1 MPGLFSLL
9 RLFKRNSSVLDPEE
23 FRAPLV
29 DHLEELRTR
38 IVRSLMFLVAGW
50 VAGWFIE
57 PWLYRTIDTLVRS
70 SIPKHIQYTDAFH
83 SITEPFM
90 FRLKLSFAIGI
101 ALAIPFIV
109 LQLWGFVAP
118 GLKPNERKPIQIAA
132 PISALLFVLG
142 AFVCWQVLPPAFEWF
157 AGYLEQ
163 YPNTQLIQKPQEIVF
178 FTVKMITAFGV
189 GFQLP
194 IIVFILA
201 KVGILGP
208 DTLKHYW
215 RHSVVFIF
223 FASAALTPSGDP
235 ISLIM
240 MAVPLTI
247 LFLLSIMAVTMTSKP
262 KKDEALEAEVVD
274 PE

>member
-9 RLFKRNSSVLDPEE
+9 RLLKRNSSVLDPEE

-38 IVRSLMFLVAGW
+38 IVRSLVFLVAGW

-57 PWLYRTIDTLVRS
+57 PWLYRTIDALVRS

-83 SITEPFM
+83 SITEPFF

-109 LQLWGFVAP
+109 LQLWGFIAP
-118 GLKPNERKPIQIAA
+118 GLKPNERKPIQLAA
-132 PISALLFVLG
+132 PVSVLLFALG
-142 AFVCWQVLPPAFEWF
+142 CFVCWQVLPPAFEWF
-157 AGYLEQ
+157 AGYLDQ

-178 FTVKMITAFGV
+178 FTVKMITSFGV

-194 IIVFILA
+194 IIVFVLA

-208 DTLKHYW
+208 DTLKQYW
-215 RHSVVFIF
+215 RHSIVIIF

-235 ISLIM
+235 ISLMM

-247 LFLLSIMAVTMTSKP
+247 LFLLSIMAVTLTSRP
-262 KKDEALEAEVVD
+262 KKEDLEAEVVD
-274 PE
+274 SE